1 MDKYKQ
7 LKEIIEKSEKI
18 VLFTGAGISV
28 PSGIPDF
35 RSDNG
40 LYNEKTDDF
49 ISPEQIISHSYFM
62 FNPKKFFEFYGNKM
76 VYKKAKPNLAH
87 EYFARL
93 DNVIVV
99 TQNIDN
105 LHQEAGSK
113 IVYELHGSVKR
124 NYCMKCRKY
133 YDLDDIN
140 EKEVNYCNCGGIIKP
155 DVVLYEEPLDDKV
168 VYKAIEAINS
178 CDTLIVVGTSLTV
191 YPAAAYLRYFRG
203 ENLILINKSKTQ
215 YDHIANLVFNEDVVE
230 VINKIISIFYCVKN
244 KA

>member
-168 VYKAIEAINS
+168 VYKAIEAINL

-230 VINKIISIFYCVKN
+230 VINKIK
-244 KA
+244 

>member
-230 VINKIISIFYCVKN
+230 VINKIN
-244 KA
+244 

>member
-49 ISPEQIISHSYFM
+49 ISPEEIISHSYFM

-105 LHQEAGSK
+105 LHQEAGSRLFTSFME
-113 IVYELHGSVKR
+113 VL
-124 NYCMKCRKY
+124 
-133 YDLDDIN
+133 
-140 EKEVNYCNCGGIIKP
+140 KEI
-155 DVVLYEEPLDDKV
+155 
-168 VYKAIEAINS
+168 
-178 CDTLIVVGTSLTV
+178 TV
-191 YPAAAYLRYFRG
+191 
-203 ENLILINKSKTQ
+203 
-215 YDHIANLVFNEDVVE
+215 
-230 VINKIISIFYCVKN
+230 
-244 KA
+244 

>member
-1 MDKYKQ
+1 MDKYEQ
-7 LKEIIEKSEKI
+7 LKEIIKNSKKI

-49 ISPEQIISHSYFM
+49 ISPEEIISHSYFM
-62 FNPKKFFEFYGNKM
+62 YNPKKFFEFYGNKM
-76 VYKKAKPNLAH
+76 VYKNAKPNIAH
-87 EYFARL
+87 KYFAGL

-105 LHQEAGSK
+105 LHQQAGSK
-113 IVYELHGSVKR
+113 VVYELHGSVKR
-124 NYCMKCRKY
+124 NYCMKCHKY

-140 EKEVNYCNCGGIIKP
+140 EKEVNYCTCGGIIKP

-215 YDHIANLVFNEDVVE
+215 YDHIANIVFNEDVVE
-230 VINKIISIFYCVKN
+230 VINKIK
-244 KA
+244 

>member
-1 MDKYKQ
+1 MEKYNK
-7 LKEIIEKSEKI
+7 LKDIINNSKSI

-40 LYNEKTDDF
+40 LYSEKVNGYIT
-49 ISPEQIISHSYFM
+49 PEEIISHSYFM
-62 FNPKKFFEFYGNKM
+62 SHPKEFFEFYGNKM
-76 VYKKAKPNLAH
+76 VYKNAKPNLAH
-87 EYFARL
+87 KYFAGL

-113 IVYELHGSVKR
+113 IVHELHGSVKR
-124 NYCMKCRKY
+124 NYCMRCHKY
-133 YDLDDIN
+133 YDLDEIN
-140 EKEVNYCNCGGIIKP
+140 EKKVNYCNCGGIIKP
-155 DVVLYEEPLDDKV
+155 DVVLYEEPLNDRV
-168 VYKAIEAINS
+168 VNAALNAISKA
-178 CDTLIVVGTSLTV
+178 DTIIVVGTSLTV

-203 ENLILINKSKTQ
+203 DNLILINKSKTQ

-230 VINKIISIFYCVKN
+230 VIKKIM
-244 KA
+244 

>member
-140 EKEVNYCNCGGIIKP
+140 EKEVNYCKCGGIIKP

-215 YDHIANLVFNEDVVE
+215 YDHIANLVFNEDVGE
-230 VINKIISIFYCVKN
+230 VINKIK
-244 KA
+244 

>member
-230 VINKIISIFYCVKN
+230 VIKKIN
-244 KA
+244 

>member
-133 YDLDDIN
+133 YDLEDIN

-230 VINKIISIFYCVKN
+230 VINKIK
-244 KA
+244 

>member
-49 ISPEQIISHSYFM
+49 ISPEQIISHSYFI

-133 YDLDDIN
+133 YDLDNIN

-230 VINKIISIFYCVKN
+230 VINKIK
-244 KA
+244 

>member
-49 ISPEQIISHSYFM
+49 ILPEQIISHSYFM

-203 ENLILINKSKTQ
+203 DNLILINKSKTQ

-230 VINKIISIFYCVKN
+230 VINKIN
-244 KA
+244 

>member
-49 ISPEQIISHSYFM
+49 ISPEQIISHSYFI

-124 NYCMKCRKY
+124 NYCMNCRKY

-168 VYKAIEAINS
+168 VSKAIEAINS

-230 VINKIISIFYCVKN
+230 VINKIK
-244 KA
+244 

>member
-230 VINKIISIFYCVKN
+230 VINKIK
-244 KA
+244 

>member
-105 LHQEAGSK
+105 LHQEAGTK
-113 IVYELHGSVKR
+113 IVYELHGRDKR

-230 VINKIISIFYCVKN
+230 VINKIK
-244 KA
+244 

>member
-99 TQNIDN
+99 TQNIDK

-230 VINKIISIFYCVKN
+230 VINKIK
-244 KA
+244 

>member
-215 YDHIANLVFNEDVVE
+215 YEHIANLVFNEDVVE
-230 VINKIISIFYCVKN
+230 VINKIK
-244 KA
+244 

>member
-62 FNPKKFFEFYGNKM
+62 FNPKKFFKFYGNKM

-133 YDLDDIN
+133 YDLNDIN

-230 VINKIISIFYCVKN
+230 VINKIN
-244 KA
+244 

>member
-124 NYCMKCRKY
+124 NYCMKCRKH

-155 DVVLYEEPLDDKV
+155 DVILYEEPLDDKV

-230 VINKIISIFYCVKN
+230 VINKIK
-244 KA
+244 

>member
-1 MDKYKQ
+1 MEKYNK
-7 LKEIIEKSEKI
+7 LKDIINNSKSI

-40 LYNEKTDDF
+40 LYSEKVNGYIT
-49 ISPEQIISHSYFM
+49 PEEIISHSYFM
-62 FNPKKFFEFYGNKM
+62 SHTKEFFEFYGNKM
-76 VYKKAKPNLAH
+76 VYKNAKPNLAH
-87 EYFARL
+87 KYFAGL

-113 IVYELHGSVKR
+113 IVHELHGSVKR
-124 NYCMKCRKY
+124 NYCMRCHKY
-133 YDLDDIN
+133 YDLDEIN
-140 EKEVNYCNCGGIIKP
+140 EKKVNYCNCGGIIKP
-155 DVVLYEEPLDDKV
+155 DVVLYEEPLNDRV
-168 VYKAIEAINS
+168 VNAALNAISKA
-178 CDTLIVVGTSLTV
+178 DTMIVVGTSLTV

-203 ENLILINKSKTQ
+203 DNLILINKSKTQ

-230 VINKIISIFYCVKN
+230 VIKKIM
-244 KA
+244 

>member
-178 CDTLIVVGTSLTV
+178 CDTLIVVGTSLSV

-203 ENLILINKSKTQ
+203 DNLILINKSKTQ
-215 YDHIANLVFNEDVVE
+215 YDHIANLVFNEDVIE
-230 VINKIISIFYCVKN
+230 VIKKIM
-244 KA
+244 

>member
-1 MDKYKQ
+1 MNKYEK
-7 LKEIIEKSEKI
+7 LKNIIENSERI

-40 LYNEKTDDF
+40 LYNEKTNDF
-49 ISPEQIISHSYFM
+49 VTPEEIISHSYFM
-62 FNPKKFFEFYGNKM
+62 CNPKKFFEFYGNKM
-76 VYKKAKPNLAH
+76 VYKNAKPNLAH
-87 EYFARL
+87 KFFAEK
-93 DNVIVV
+93 DNVVVV

-124 NYCMKCRKY
+124 NFCMKCNKY
-133 YDLDDIN
+133 YDLNDIN

-155 DVVLYEEPLDDKV
+155 DVVLYEEPLNDKI
-168 VYKAIEAINS
+168 VYKAIEAING

-191 YPAAAYLRYFRG
+191 YPAASYLRYFKG
-203 ENLILINKSKTQ
+203 DNLILINKSKTQ
-215 YDHIANLVFNEDVVE
+215 YDYIANLVFNEDVVE
-230 VINKIISIFYCVKN
+230 VIKKISNY
-244 KA
+244 

>member
-1 MDKYKQ
+1 M
-7 LKEIIEKSEKI
+7 
-18 VLFTGAGISV
+18 LFTGAGISV

-230 VINKIISIFYCVKN
+230 VINKIN
-244 KA
+244 

>member
-49 ISPEQIISHSYFM
+49 ISPEQIISHSYFI

-203 ENLILINKSKTQ
+203 ENLILINKTI
-215 YDHIANLVFNEDVVE
+215 YV
-230 VINKIISIFYCVKN
+230 
-244 KA
+244 

>member
-1 MDKYKQ
+1 M
-7 LKEIIEKSEKI
+7 
-18 VLFTGAGISV
+18 
-28 PSGIPDF
+28 
-35 RSDNG
+35 NG

-76 VYKKAKPNLAH
+76 VYKNAKPNLAH

-230 VINKIISIFYCVKN
+230 VINKIK
-244 KA
+244 

>member
-113 IVYELHGSVKR
+113 LVYELHGSVKR

-230 VINKIISIFYCVKN
+230 VINKIK
-244 KA
+244 